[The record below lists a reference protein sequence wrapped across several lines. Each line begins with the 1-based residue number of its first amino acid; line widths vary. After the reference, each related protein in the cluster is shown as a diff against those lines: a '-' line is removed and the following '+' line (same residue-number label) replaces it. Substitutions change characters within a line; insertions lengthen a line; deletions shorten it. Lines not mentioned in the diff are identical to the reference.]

1 MPSSLMQ
8 NSVASRAPAWRNAAL
23 TLAVSALLLALHA
36 PPSYAQQPALKALRF
51 EPATVPGGHRVQGTV
66 ELAGPAG
73 PNGLAIALA
82 SGSPQLAPVPAS
94 VTVAP
99 GATQATFPV
108 DTRAVIEDETV
119 EIKALANAQTVE
131 AELRL
136 RKPAVQHVVLEAPP
150 ICDGVHDGTL
160 RYLLSGPA
168 PAGLKVVARAG
179 VESGG
184 ARHYADSTEAVPAG
198 ASEGVLRVSLP
209 RCAKQLRERCEIAGW
224 ARINAPAMGVTF
236 GGTCGAAPD

>member
-1 MPSSLMQ
+1 MPNVTPLAFA
-8 NSVASRAPAWRNAAL
+8 V
-23 TLAVSALLLALHA
+23 AVSALSAFHA
-36 PPSYAQQPALKALRF
+36 FPSYAQQPALKGLRF

-66 ELAGPAG
+66 ELSGAAG
-73 PNGLAIALA
+73 PNGVVVGLA

-99 GATQATFPV
+99 GASRATFSV

-119 EIKALANAQTVE
+119 EVKALVQAQAVE

-136 RKPAVQHVVLEAPP
+136 RKPAVQAVTLAAPSV
-150 ICDGVHDGTL
+150 CDGVHDGTL

-179 VESGG
+179 VDSGG
-184 ARHYADSTEAVPAG
+184 ARHFADSGEAVPAG
-198 ASEGVLRVSLP
+198 ASEGSIRVSLP
-209 RCAKQLRERCEIAGW
+209 RCTKPLKERCEIAGW

-236 GGTCGAAPD
+236 VGSCGAAPD

>member
-1 MPSSLMQ
+1 MPSLI
-8 NSVASRAPAWRNAAL
+8 PWAL
-23 TLAVSALLLALHA
+23 TLAVSALLALHV
-36 PPSYAQQPALKALRF
+36 PLSYAQQPALKALRF
-51 EPATVPGGHRVQGTV
+51 DPATVPGGHRVQGTV
-66 ELAGPAG
+66 ELTGAAGPG
-73 PNGLAIALA
+73 GLAIALA

-99 GATQATFPV
+99 GASRATFAV

-119 EIKALANAQTVE
+119 EIKALVSTQSVE

-136 RKPAVQHVVLEAPP
+136 RKPAVQHVTLAAPS

-184 ARHYADSTEAVPAG
+184 ARYFSDSAEAVPAG
-198 ASEGVLRVSLP
+198 ASEGTIRVSLA
-209 RCAKQLRERCEIAGW
+209 RCTKPLKERCEIAGW
-224 ARINAPAMGVTF
+224 ARINSPAMGITF
-236 GGTCGAAPD
+236 TASCGAAPD